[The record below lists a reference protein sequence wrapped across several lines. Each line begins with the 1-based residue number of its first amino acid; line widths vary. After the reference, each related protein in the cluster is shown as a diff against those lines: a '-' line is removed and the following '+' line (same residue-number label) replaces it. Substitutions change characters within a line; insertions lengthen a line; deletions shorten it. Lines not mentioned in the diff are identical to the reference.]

1 VPYVID
7 NTSGDTTFY
16 VQDGTVDRNSAV
28 ALVGRNTPDYGE
40 VMNENFVSLLE
51 NHANTLPP
59 NVTEYLNG
67 QLWFDTS
74 QDNDLLKVWSKA
86 GNWTPVTRLKISQT
100 QPSPLESTD
109 GNLFYDSTIQKS
121 QIKISGDWVNA
132 DYAGYIKQQYGTRLR
147 SLILADSAGIDR
159 AVLAVTYVNDT
170 ATHGNPSTN
179 EGTTT
184 SYYGK
189 ETLLLIISE
198 HDEFTVAN
206 MSSDSHGESIN
217 WYPEL
222 SSVGGIG
229 TIIRKG
235 TNVRCDS
242 TTSPVPGYV
251 SRSQRAQ
258 KAFTLN
264 TGTYDTHNCLAID
277 STDSINIDAA
287 NVAHNLADFIPQVN
301 SNISLGNVSN
311 QFKDVYT
318 GNLYFN
324 GNITALD
331 NTTNIGTISVPVLNA
346 FFTEI
351 GVNGNINI
359 LDSNVDI
366 GSLSLPAKNIY
377 STELFASTSLTI
389 GDALNGGPTYKFP
402 STYDVNSFMVTDIA
416 GDLTWYNLKD
426 VVSDITAINGIKVE
440 SVTAGGIPGPG
451 DLSTTS
457 FSVGVSIEPGQGLR
471 FINGNLAI
479 NAADLTT
486 DLISEG
492 SQNKYFTSARARAAI
507 SSAAPLKYNSTN
519 GIMGVIGDTLVGSV
533 KENTLGAIEVIQS
546 TDSNNITQA
555 VLSVRAGKGL
565 YVEDVTGTL
574 RVGTDLFSG
583 SSPVIRGA
591 ENEYGIIGIQK
602 ANAGRPAYPYG
613 SIFLQQVK
621 NSDKL
626 GNQDPT
632 YYLNTSSAAQTKSG
646 SLTIAGIT
654 HDFNGFKS
662 INTITVISPET
673 KIQGKLTA
681 TGDICSVSDINTK
694 SNINDIPDC
703 LNKVMRMRPVSY
715 EQYDQDKIGFIAQQM
730 KHVVPEVVSE
740 DNDGLM
746 AIAYPNL
753 VAVMAGAIQELQTQI
768 QDLKKQLGN

>member
-1 VPYVID
+1 
-7 NTSGDTTFY
+7 
-16 VQDGTVDRNSAV
+16 
-28 ALVGRNTPDYGE
+28 
-40 VMNENFVSLLE
+40 
-51 NHANTLPP
+51 
-59 NVTEYLNG
+59 
-67 QLWFDTS
+67 
-74 QDNDLLKVWSKA
+74 
-86 GNWTPVTRLKISQT
+86 
-100 QPSPLESTD
+100 
-109 GNLFYDSTIQKS
+109 
-121 QIKISGDWVNA
+121 
-132 DYAGYIKQQYGTRLR
+132 
-147 SLILADSAGIDR
+147 
-159 AVLAVTYVNDT
+159 
-170 ATHGNPSTN
+170 
-179 EGTTT
+179 
-184 SYYGK
+184 
-189 ETLLLIISE
+189 
-198 HDEFTVAN
+198 
-206 MSSDSHGESIN
+206 
-217 WYPEL
+217 
-222 SSVGGIG
+222 
-229 TIIRKG
+229 
-235 TNVRCDS
+235 
-242 TTSPVPGYV
+242 
-251 SRSQRAQ
+251 
-258 KAFTLN
+258 
-264 TGTYDTHNCLAID
+264 
-277 STDSINIDAA
+277 
-287 NVAHNLADFIPQVN
+287 
-301 SNISLGNVSN
+301 
-311 QFKDVYT
+311 
-318 GNLYFN
+318 
-324 GNITALD
+324 
-331 NTTNIGTISVPVLNA
+331 
-346 FFTEI
+346 
-351 GVNGNINI
+351 
-359 LDSNVDI
+359 
-366 GSLSLPAKNIY
+366 
-377 STELFASTSLTI
+377 
-389 GDALNGGPTYKFP
+389 
-402 STYDVNSFMVTDIA
+402 
-416 GDLTWYNLKD
+416 
-426 VVSDITAINGIKVE
+426 
-440 SVTAGGIPGPG
+440 
-451 DLSTTS
+451 
-457 FSVGVSIEPGQGLR
+457 
-471 FINGNLAI
+471 
-479 NAADLTT
+479 
-486 DLISEG
+486 
-492 SQNKYFTSARARAAI
+492 
-507 SSAAPLKYNSTN
+507 
-519 GIMGVIGDTLVGSV
+519 MGVIGDTLVGSV